1 MSQEAQSVP
10 GKLGGGVLG
19 RLMRATV
26 VSVAGLR
33 AAWIHEAAFRQEC
46 LAAAVLVPAAF
57 WLGQSA
63 VERALLIGACLL
75 VLIVEL
81 LNSAIEAAVDRV
93 GTDHHLLA
101 GRAKDLGSAAVFMS
115 LVLAAC
121 TWGLIV
127 WDRFV

>member
-1 MSQEAQSVP
+1 MSQEAKSAAASA
-10 GKLGGGVLG
+10 GLA
-19 RLMRATV
+19 RLVRATV
-26 VSVAGLR
+26 FSVAGLR

-46 LAAAVLVPAAF
+46 WAAAVLVPAAF
-57 WLGQSA
+57 WLGRDG
-63 VERALLIGACLL
+63 VERSLLIGVCLL

-115 LVLAAC
+115 LLLVASVW
-121 TWGLIV
+121 TLIA
-127 WDRFV
+127 WDRFA